1 MQMSAKTKILVFRMR
16 EIIYTAIFAVLGIIL
31 LVLLFF
37 MFLPAAEETSDKGS
51 ASAPKYIAG
60 VFPSPVSLNGSSVDV
75 EVVVDENHINSIR
88 LVNLNDTVATMY
100 PLVSPTLDS
109 IASQVCQS
117 QSLENITYP
126 SDSKYTSQ
134 MLLDAI
140 SEALTLAEGD
150 I

>member
-1 MQMSAKTKILVFRMR
+1 MSAKTKILVFRMR

-37 MFLPAAEETSDKGS
+37 MFLPAAKEPATQEK
-51 ASAPKYIAG
+51 ASVPKYIAG
-60 VFPSPVSLNGSSVDV
+60 VYTSPVSLNGSTIDV
-75 EVVVDENHINSIR
+75 EVVVDETHINSIR
-88 LVNLNDTVATMY
+88 LVNLSDTVTTMY
-100 PLVSPTLDS
+100 PLVSPTLDT
-109 IASQVCQS
+109 IASQVCQN

-126 SDSKYTSQ
+126 SESKYTSEI
-134 MLLDAI
+134 LIDAI

>member
-1 MQMSAKTKILVFRMR
+1 MSAKTKILVFRMR
-16 EIIYTAIFAVLGIIL
+16 EIIYTAIFAALGIIL

-37 MFLPAAEETSDKGS
+37 MFLPAAEETSDEGS
-51 ASAPKYIAG
+51 SSVPKYIAG
-60 VFPSPVSLNGSSVDV
+60 VYTCPVSLNGNSVDV

-88 LVNLNDTVATMY
+88 LVNLSDTVSAMY

-109 IASQVCQS
+109 IASQICQS
-117 QSLENITYP
+117 QSLEHITYP

-140 SEALTLAEGD
+140 SEALTLAQGD

>member
-1 MQMSAKTKILVFRMR
+1 MSAKTKILVFRMR
-16 EIIYTAIFAVLGIIL
+16 EIIYTAIFAALGIIL

-37 MFLPAAEETSDKGS
+37 MFLPAAEKTSDEGS
-51 ASAPKYIAG
+51 SSVPKYIAG
-60 VFPSPVSLNGSSVDV
+60 VYTCPVSLNGNSVDV

-88 LVNLNDTVATMY
+88 LVNLSDTVSAMY

-109 IASQVCQS
+109 IASQICQS
-117 QSLENITYP
+117 QSLEHITYP

-140 SEALTLAEGD
+140 SEALTLAQGD